1 MTGISLSEG
10 VQISR
15 PAAKPRR
22 TLRRVWLSPS
32 FLQLLIVALLLAGW
46 QWIPAIPGAA
56 KYSAVFDP
64 FFVSSPSRLA
74 VTLYDLATGADS
86 TPTIWVPFFSSVIA
100 AILGTALAVAAGAA
114 AGLIC
119 SNWALLNKVVR
130 PFLVTFNA
138 LPRITLIPIFVIIV
152 GPSIAADV
160 AIGFIVVFFLVFFSA
175 YEGGMSVPEEMLDN
189 ARILGA
195 SSSEC
200 LRRLRLPYVMV
211 WTFAQ
216 LPNAIAFGLTTIVT
230 TELFTGSNGL
240 GRLLLIAVQTAN
252 ADLTFAVAVV
262 LAVAGLALNSIASAV
277 RRRVLHWW

>member
-1 MTGISLSEG
+1 MTGMSAAEPLRLSPPR
-10 VQISR
+10 QT
-15 PAAKPRR
+15 PAPR
-22 TLRRVWLSPS
+22 LRRLLRTPAT
-32 FLQLLIVALLLAGW
+32 LQLLIVAVMLTVW
-46 QWIPAIPGAA
+46 QWVPAIPGAA
-56 KYSAVFDP
+56 KISALFDP

-74 VTLYDLATGADS
+74 VTLYDLATGADQ
-86 TPTIWVPFFSSVIA
+86 TPMIWVPFFSSVIP
-100 AILGTALAVAAGAA
+100 AILGTAIAVIAGAG

-119 SNWALLNKVVR
+119 SNWVLLNRVVR
-130 PFLVTFNA
+130 PFLITFNA
-138 LPRITLIPIFVIIV
+138 LPRITLIPIFVIIA

-175 YEGGMSVPEEMLDN
+175 YEGGISVPEEMLDN

-195 SSSEC
+195 SPGEC

-252 ADLTFAVAVV
+252 ADLTFAVAAV